1 MSRLASAIAIMV
13 LAAGCCNG
21 GICSMRNHAAIPSC
35 GQGGMH
41 RAGCSNCAQCKQG
54 LAIANPGFENG
65 EATQTKS
72 SFRPP
77 NARFHPVPTAPVF
90 HPAPE
95 VVSSTF
101 ASN

>member
-1 MSRLASAIAIMV
+1 
-13 LAAGCCNG
+13 
-21 GICSMRNHAAIPSC
+21 
-35 GQGGMH
+35 MH

-54 LAIANPGFENG
+54 LAIANSTLENG
-65 EATQTKS
+65 EATQAKS
-72 SFRPP
+72 SFQPP

-95 VVSSTF
+95 IVSSTF